1 MSRKSKHTPRTRSLL
16 DVVIVTGGRWD
27 MLAKCLDALYRESDT
42 VPLSIY
48 IVDQNTDPAEREQ
61 NKGLF
66 IKDPDYHNIVDF
78 RVKHLNQDVGFPI
91 ANNEGS
97 RMGMAPLIL
106 FLNDDVE
113 LQPGAIEKVIQTM
126 QDETIGVCG
135 IKLLF
140 PPDSTSPNRPAGKVQ
155 HVGMGLNIRGEPV
168 HPLLGWSAEHP
179 KANVSR
185 DVLFVTGAFL
195 CIRRGI
201 FQAVGGFSPEYG
213 MGTFEDTDL
222 CFKVIQ
228 QGKRIFVNVDAV
240 GYHYTGSTVEKKRV
254 GFPLGQNRMIF
265 QTKWGNTGM
274 MQWTDFLFL

>member
-1 MSRKSKHTPRTRSLL
+1 MSRKNKHAPRTRALI

-27 MLAKCLDALYRESDT
+27 MLAKCLQALYREAET
-42 VPLSIY
+42 TPLSIY
-48 IVDQNTDPAEREQ
+48 IVDQNTDPTEREQ
-61 NKGLF
+61 NKALF
-66 IKDPDYHNIVDF
+66 MEPPKSVVDF
-78 RVKHLNQDVGFPI
+78 RVKRLNQDVGFPV

-97 RMGMAPLIL
+97 RMGMAPLLL

-113 LQPGAIEKVIQTM
+113 LQPNAISKVIQSM

-140 PPDSTSPNRPAGKVQ
+140 PTNSTSPNRPAGKVQ
-155 HVGMGLNIRGEPV
+155 HVGMALNIRGEPV
-168 HPLLGWSAEHP
+168 HPLIGWSAEHP

-195 CIRRGI
+195 CIRRAI
-201 FQAVGGFSPEYG
+201 FQTVGGFSPEYG
-213 MGTFEDTDL
+213 LGTFEDTDL

-228 QGKRIFVNVDAV
+228 QGKRIFVNTDAL
-240 GYHYTGSTVEKKRV
+240 GYHYTGSTVEKKQI

-274 MQWTDFLFL
+274 MQWTDWMFL